1 MLAERITSTSP
12 DRIELT
18 PFPTHCSELFV
29 VAKEANAFRIKQ
41 IHALAPKHPGSV
53 YPKRMFDANRVGTS
67 APSSIF
73 IPCVFMALQNP
84 FSATRLL
91 SHLYKT
97 GGVRGRP
104 ASNQNG
110 KASGRFPIRKMRN
123 LQGGTRLPTASHL
136 STQPSEATNVFSPR
150 CDRGN
155 R

>member
-29 VAKEANAFRIKQ
+29 VAKEANTFRIKQ

-53 YPKRMFDANRVGTS
+53 YPKRMFDANRVGTT

-73 IPCVFMALQNP
+73 IPCVFMVLQIP
-84 FSATRLL
+84 VSATSFL

-104 ASNQNG
+104 ASKSKWKGARQIPSAENE
-110 KASGRFPIRKMRN
+110 KSTGRY
-123 LQGGTRLPTASHL
+123 
-136 STQPSEATNVFSPR
+136 
-150 CDRGN
+150 
-155 R
+155 